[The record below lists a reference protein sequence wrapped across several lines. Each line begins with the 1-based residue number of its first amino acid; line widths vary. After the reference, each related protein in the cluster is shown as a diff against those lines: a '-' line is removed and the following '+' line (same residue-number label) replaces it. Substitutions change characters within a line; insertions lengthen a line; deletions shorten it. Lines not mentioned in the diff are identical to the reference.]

1 MPQVSPTPQLAFTN
15 HWIGIYAKGKN
26 LVPVRRTG
34 KPVPRPASPAV
45 NAVAAPND
53 PSTLT
58 PLYERVLAD
67 RVKELGPGHAQVA
80 RSAAGLGLF
89 LKAIHN
95 PVAAEGPLR
104 AALSI
109 DQANTDPMLPADQ
122 QNLAMV
128 LDAAGKRAEAVA
140 LFRHAAGGGNPAVA
154 ARSWA
159 SLAALDPERAPEYY
173 RQALEAEEI
182 ASGPNHRR
190 VAILLNNLAM
200 AQGPNSGGKSAEPL
214 LRRAL
219 AIQQKTPGAR
229 HVETA
234 ATLINLGSVLQDQKQ
249 FAEAERV
256 DRLAISILEEKSPES
271 RELAT
276 ACTNLADLWSAK
288 GDRLAAEQLYR
299 RALFLDESIYGA
311 DDPEVA
317 GDLTSLG
324 VLLQEK
330 GDFAAAGALL
340 RRALG
345 IYEKTLGPNSPQ
357 ALDIRENLR
366 RQRK

>member
-95 PVAAEGPLR
+95 PVAAEAPLR
-104 AALSI
+104 AALTI
-109 DQANTDPMLPADQ
+109 DRANGDPMLAADQ
-122 QNLAMV
+122 ENLAMV
-128 LDAAGKRAEAVA
+128 LDAAGKRADALE
-140 LFRHAAGGGNPAVA
+140 LFRQAAQGSNPAVA

-159 SLAALDPERAPEYY
+159 SLAALDPERALEYY
-173 RQALEAEEI
+173 RQALQAEEA

-200 AQGPNSGGKSAEPL
+200 ALGPNGGKSAEPL

-256 DRLAISILEEKSPES
+256 DRLAIGILEEKSPES

-276 ACTNLADLWSAK
+276 ACTNLADLLAAK
-288 GDRLAAEQLYR
+288 GDRVAAEQLYR

-311 DDPEVA
+311 DDAEVA

-330 GDFAAAGALL
+330 GDFTAAGALL

-357 ALDIRENLR
+357 ALDILENLR